1 MKIVRVT
8 KPHTSKYPNPI
19 TFKKGED
26 LQVGKEDDL
35 NPGWIWTITGD
46 GNRGWAPIKI
56 LKIDQSHARAVED
69 YTARE
74 LNTRQGEE
82 LKLLREMNAW
92 FWVSNSA
99 GDTGWVPESTVL
111 SANSIH

>member
-1 MKIVRVT
+1 MKIVRVI

-26 LQVGKEDDL
+26 LQVGKEDDMY
-35 NPGWIWTITGD
+35 PGWIWTITED

-56 LKIDQSHARAVED
+56 LKINRSHARAEED
-69 YTARE
+69 YSARE
-74 LNTRQGEE
+74 LNTRHGEE
-82 LKLLREMNAW
+82 LRLLREMNAW
-92 FWVSNSA
+92 YWVSNSK

-111 SANSIH
+111 PANIR